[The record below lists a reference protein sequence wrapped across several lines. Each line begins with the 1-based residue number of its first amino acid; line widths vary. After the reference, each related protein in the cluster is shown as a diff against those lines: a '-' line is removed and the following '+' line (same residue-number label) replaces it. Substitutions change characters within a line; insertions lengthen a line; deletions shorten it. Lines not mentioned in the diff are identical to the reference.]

1 MTSHRRKTV
10 TLTSLSVRQ
19 WARIVAIFVGFV
31 SVVTLGIASRNFY
44 SASKN
49 HSAKP
54 YITAYSATDS
64 SNQVSRGT
72 YRNSLKSVKKGATS
86 YITVNINGS
95 HRTVL
100 GTDFTNVKS
109 VLEAGDITLG
119 PNDVVEPAL
128 DSKVTESTVINI
140 KRAGAKLET
149 SDEPIAFNTVKKET
163 AALPKG
169 TEKVKDQGAP
179 GVMETSKI
187 VTRAGDKVVSSN
199 VFVSFVKQAPKD
211 KVILVG
217 TGGASVD
224 SDFASFI
231 GTTVPAGEMQEW
243 AHSWLLSNGY
253 SEADFTATVFI
264 ISHESGWRVNAMNPS
279 GAYGLPQ
286 ALPGRKMSSMG
297 ADWATNYQTQL
308 RWFWNYCNGRY
319 GSIQGAYRHW
329 LSHRSY

>member
-1 MTSHRRKTV
+1 MTSHRKKTV
-10 TLTSLSVRQ
+10 TLTSLSARQ
-19 WARIVAIFVGFV
+19 WARVAAIFVGVV
-31 SVVTLGIASRNFY
+31 SVIALGIVSRNFY
-44 SASKN
+44 SNSKPY
-49 HSAKP
+49 SAKS
-54 YITAYSATDS
+54 YVTAYSATDS
-64 SNQVSRGT
+64 ANQVSRGV
-72 YRNSLKSVKKGATS
+72 YRNSLKPVKKGATS
-86 YITVNINGS
+86 YVTVNINGH
-95 HRTVL
+95 HRAVF

-109 VLEAGDITLG
+109 VLEAGDITLDSH
-119 PNDVVEPAL
+119 DVVTPSL
-128 DSKVTESTVINI
+128 DSKVSEATVITI
-140 KRAGAKLET
+140 KRAGAKLDT

-169 TEKVKDQGAP
+169 TEKVKEQGEP

-187 VTRAGDKVVSSN
+187 VTRAGKKIVSSN
-199 VFVSFVKQAPKD
+199 VFVSFVKKAPKD
-211 KVILVG
+211 KVVLVG

-224 SDFASFI
+224 SGFAASI

-243 AHSWLLSNGY
+243 THSWLLSNGY

>member
-1 MTSHRRKTV
+1 MTSHRKKTV
-10 TLTSLSVRQ
+10 TLTSLSARQ
-19 WARIVAIFVGFV
+19 WARVAAIFVAVVFV
-31 SVVTLGIASRNFY
+31 IALGIVSRNFY
-44 SASKN
+44 SNSKPY
-49 HSAKP
+49 SAKS
-54 YITAYSATDS
+54 YVTAYSATDNA
-64 SNQVSRGT
+64 NQVSRGL
-72 YRNSLKSVKKGATS
+72 YRNSLKPVKKGATS
-86 YITVNINGS
+86 YVTVNINGH
-95 HRTVL
+95 HRAVF

-109 VLEAGDITLG
+109 VLEAGDITLDSH
-119 PNDVVEPAL
+119 DVVTPSL
-128 DSKVTESTVINI
+128 DSKVSEATVITI

-169 TEKVKDQGAP
+169 TEKVKEQGEP

-187 VTRAGDKVVSSN
+187 VTRAGKKVVSSN
-199 VFVSFVKQAPKD
+199 VFVSFVKKAPKD
-211 KVILVG
+211 KIVLVG

-224 SDFASFI
+224 SGFAASI